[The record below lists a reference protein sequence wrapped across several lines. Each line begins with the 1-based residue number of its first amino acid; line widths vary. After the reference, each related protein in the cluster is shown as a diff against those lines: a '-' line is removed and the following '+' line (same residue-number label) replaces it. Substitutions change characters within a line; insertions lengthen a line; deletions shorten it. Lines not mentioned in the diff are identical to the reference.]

1 MLYYFSAYLNLHVW
15 GPFRL
20 LGSYLVLIGLGAAL
34 AALAVGCLLP
44 RLWHIL
50 PTDRGRAHAQNSL
63 AAKGKPTGAGFL
75 YVLLLLPVLL
85 LVVPFILPLPEGGWH
100 LDWRMLG
107 IFVCL
112 VLAMVTGYLD
122 DRSFNPW
129 GDYFK
134 GSLDIIVAIL
144 TSIVFCQFQPVHCW
158 LPFVKGDFLVPVWLF
173 IPLAS
178 LLLWITINATNCSD
192 GVDGLAGSLTM
203 LSLFYLGTFLYV
215 VVGHKEAAAYLL
227 VLHNPEGARWAVL
240 LFTVMGGLVGYLW
253 HNAEPSRVMMGDA
266 GSRFLGLLLGVAVLA
281 SGNPFVI
288 LVVAPVV
295 LVNGGSGIV
304 KIALLR
310 LFKKMGFDV
319 RVPQKP
325 SPQLTL
331 PGILPPPPP
340 APGQQTPLVS
350 LLHRVRFPLHDHC
363 RKNLGWSNAQVLLRF
378 MLIQSFLT
386 PLLFVILVKL
396 R

>member
-1 MLYYFSAYLNLHVW
+1 MLYHLSTHLTSVW

-20 LGSYLVLIGLGAAL
+20 LSSYLVLIGLGAAL
-34 AALAVGCLLP
+34 SALVVGVLLP
-44 RLWHIL
+44 RFWHIL
-50 PTDRGRAHAQNSL
+50 PTDRGRAFAQNAN
-63 AAKGKPTGAGFL
+63 AARGKPTGAGFL
-75 YVLLLLPVLL
+75 VVLLLLPVLL
-85 LVVPFILPLPEGGWH
+85 LVVPLNLKIGSLL
-100 LDWRMLG
+100 
-107 IFVCL
+107 VCL

-122 DRSFNPW
+122 DRSINPW

-134 GSLDIIVAIL
+134 GSLDIIVAVL
-144 TSIVFCQFQPVHCW
+144 TSIAFCQFQPVACW
-158 LPFVKGDFLVPVWLF
+158 LPFVKGEFSVPAWLF
-173 IPLAS
+173 IPLAA

-203 LSLFYLGTFLYV
+203 LSLFYLGFFLYV
-215 VVGHKEAAAYLL
+215 VVGHTEASAYLL

-240 LFTVMGGLVGYLW
+240 LFAVMGGLAGYLW
-253 HNAEPSRVMMGDA
+253 HNAEPSRVLMGDA
-266 GSRFLGLLLGVAVLA
+266 GSRFLGLLVGVAVLA

-295 LVNGGSGIV
+295 LINGGSGIV

-310 LFKKMGFDV
+310 WFKKMGLDV
-319 RVPQKP
+319 RPPQTAKP
-325 SPQLTL
+325 SPQLPL
-331 PGILPPPPP
+331 PGILPPVPVDN
-340 APGQQTPLVS
+340 GRRPLVVT
-350 LLHRVRFPLHDHC
+350 LLHKVRFPLHDHF
-363 RKNLGWSNAQVLLRF
+363 RKNLGWSNSQVLVRF

>member
-1 MLYYFSAYLNLHVW
+1 MLYYFSAFLNEHVW

-34 AALAVGCLLP
+34 GALVVGFLLP
-44 RLWHIL
+44 VLWRIL
-50 PTDRGRAHAQNSL
+50 PTDRGRAHAQNAL
-63 AAKGKPTGAGFL
+63 AAKGKPTGAGFIC
-75 YVLLLLPVLL
+75 VLLLLPVLL
-85 LVVPFILPLPEGGWH
+85 LVVPLSMKMVTI
-100 LDWRMLG
+100 
-107 IFVCL
+107 IVCL

-122 DRSFNPW
+122 DRSITPW

-134 GSLDIIVAIL
+134 GSLDIIVAVL
-144 TSIVFCQFQPVHCW
+144 TSMAFCQFQAVACW
-158 LPFVKGDFLVPVWLF
+158 LPFVKGDFLMPAWAF

-178 LLLWITINATNCSD
+178 LLLWMTINATNCSD

-203 LSLFYLGTFLYV
+203 LSLFYLGIFLYV
-215 VVGHKEAAAYLL
+215 VIGHREAAAYLL
-227 VLHNPEGARWAVL
+227 VRHNPEGARWAVL
-240 LFTVMGGLVGYLW
+240 LFTVMGGLAGYLW
-253 HNAEPSRVMMGDA
+253 HNAEPSRVLRGDA
-266 GSRFLGLLLGVAVLA
+266 GSRFLGLLVGVAVLA
-281 SGNPFVI
+281 SGNPLVI

-310 LFKKMGFDV
+310 MFKRMGFDV
-319 RVPQKP
+319 RAPQKP

-340 APGQQTPLVS
+340 APGQQSPLVAI
-350 LLHRVRFPLHDHC
+350 LHRVRFPLHDHC
-363 RKNLGWSNAQVLLRF
+363 RKNLAWSNAQVLLRF
-378 MLIQSFLT
+378 MLVQSFLT

>member
-1 MLYYFSAYLNLHVW
+1 MLYYFSAYLNAHVW

-20 LGSYLVLIGLGAAL
+20 LGSYLVLIGIGAAL
-34 AALAVGCLLP
+34 AALTVGFLLP

-50 PTDRGRAHAQNSL
+50 PTDRGRAHAQNAA
-63 AAKGKPTGAGFL
+63 AAKGKPTGAGFVC
-75 YVLLLLPVLL
+75 VLLMLPVLL
-85 LVVPFILPLPEGGWH
+85 LVVPLSLKMITI
-100 LDWRMLG
+100 MA
-107 IFVCL
+107 CL
-112 VLAMVTGYLD
+112 FFAMITGYLD
-122 DRSFNPW
+122 DRSINPW

-134 GSLDIIVAIL
+134 GALDILVAV
-144 TSIVFCQFQPVHCW
+144 SASAAFCQFQAVHCW

-192 GVDGLAGSLTM
+192 GVDGLAGSLSM

-227 VLHNPEGARWAVL
+227 VQHNPEGARWAVM

-253 HNAEPSRVMMGDA
+253 HNAEPSRVLMGDA
-266 GSRFLGLLLGVAVLA
+266 GSRFLGLLLGLAVLA
-281 SGNPFVI
+281 SGNPLVI

-310 LFKKMGFDV
+310 LFKRMGFDV
-319 RVPQKP
+319 RPPQKP

-350 LLHRVRFPLHDHC
+350 LLHKVRFPLHDHC

-378 MLIQSFLT
+378 MLVQSFLT